1 MSRTRTTRAGLTL
14 TGGLAAAQV
23 LAFVRNAGVAR
34 LIGVEQ
40 FGIAATLLIV
50 VMLVEMLSNF
60 NLDKLLLQAP
70 DGDEPVVQDT
80 IHTVQAVRGVLTA
93 VVLIGLAWPFAWLFS
108 VPDAWPAFMLLAAV
122 PLGRSFIHL
131 DVKRVQRALDFR
143 PEVAAEV
150 TSQVVSLVVGLAAAW
165 WWRNFWA
172 VPVALSAQVLVYVGL
187 SFATSKRP
195 YRWAWDRDFA
205 RRCLTFGWPLLLNGL
220 LMFVILQ
227 GDRAI
232 IASVGQLLGTTGY
245 TLADVGIYSAAAT
258 LMMAPSLLLSRISS
272 SFLLPVFSKAQSDPA
287 ALRRQYRLA
296 MQGLG
301 AAAVAMTVFV
311 VVGGNWIMPLVYGGD
326 FAAAGTFVGWLAAA
340 HSLRLVRSAPTLAAL
355 SRADSHNLLLA
366 NIARVSAVGLTF
378 AAAAVGTSLTVIA
391 ATAFAGEVVAL
402 LASTVL
408 LARRHDLPASAT
420 LVPTVRITVIA
431 GLASLIGLW
440 ANGRLPPVAAVG
452 AAVLLAIIST
462 IVAVVLSP
470 QLREKLPALLP
481 MRGVGASTG
490 NIAP

>member
-1 MSRTRTTRAGLTL
+1 MSRTRKTRAGLTL
-14 TGGLAAAQV
+14 TAGLAAAQV

-70 DGDEPVVQDT
+70 DGEDPVVQDT
-80 IHTVQAVRGVLTA
+80 IHTVQAVRGAVTA
-93 VVLIGLAWPFAWLFS
+93 LVLIALAWPFAWLFS

-131 DVKRVQRALDFR
+131 DLKRVQRALNFR
-143 PEVAAEV
+143 PEVTAEV
-150 TSQVVSLVVGLAAAW
+150 TSQVVSLGVGLVTAW

-172 VPVALSAQVLVYVGL
+172 VPVALTAQVVVYVAL

-195 YRWAWDRDFA
+195 YRWAWDAAFA
-205 RRCLTFGWPLLLNGL
+205 RRCLAFGWPLLVNGL
-220 LMFVILQ
+220 LMFAILQ

-232 IASVGQLLGTTGY
+232 IASIGRLLGTTDY

-258 LMMAPSLLLSRISS
+258 LMMAPSILLSRVSS
-272 SFLLPVFSKAQSDPA
+272 SFLLPIFSRIQSDPVQ
-287 ALRRQYRLA
+287 LQQQYRLA

-301 AAAVAMTVFV
+301 AAAVAMTVLV
-311 VVGGNWIMPLVYGGD
+311 VVGGHWIMPLVYGSD
-326 FAAAGTFVGWLAAA
+326 YAAAGVFVGWLAAA
-340 HSLRLVRSAPTLAAL
+340 HSVRLVRTAPTLAAL

-366 NIARVSAVGLTF
+366 NIARVSAVGLTL
-378 AAAAVGTSLTVIA
+378 AAAVAGMSLTVIA
-391 ATAFAGEVVAL
+391 ATTFAGEIIAL

-408 LARRHDLPASAT
+408 LARRHDIAASAT
-420 LVPTVRITVIA
+420 LMPTVRVVAIA
-431 GLASLIGLW
+431 GVAVAIGLW
-440 ANGRLPPVAAVG
+440 ANGVLPVVAAAGV
-452 AAVLLAIIST
+452 AVLLALLATAAAIGF
-462 IVAVVLSP
+462 AP
-470 QLREKLPALLP
+470 QLREKLLDLLP
-481 MRGVGASTG
+481 ARGRTAS
-490 NIAP
+490 A